1 MATIELSA
9 LPPTAE
15 DFARLRAAC
24 GWGAIDLAIA
34 ERALAAGL
42 ISVVARDGTCLAGF
56 GRVVGDGV
64 LYFYLQDVIVHPD
77 FRGQGVG
84 RMVVEALLAEVLRR
98 APIGAT
104 IGLMA
109 AEGKEGFYEKFGFTR
124 RPTERLGAGMTR
136 FVLAEMEG

>member
-1 MATIELSA
+1 MAIELSTV
-9 LPPTAE
+9 PPTAE
-15 DFARLRAAC
+15 EFLELRAAC
-24 GWGAIDLAIA
+24 GWGAVEPAIA

-42 ISVVARDGTCLAGF
+42 LGVVARDGIRLAGF

-64 LYFYLQDVIVHPD
+64 LYFYLQDVIVRPE

-84 RMVVEALLAEVLRR
+84 RLIVEALLDEVLRQ
-98 APIGAT
+98 APVGAT

-124 RPTERLGAGMTR
+124 RPTDRLGAGMTR
-136 FVLAEMEG
+136 FVLAEKPV

>member
-1 MATIELSA
+1 MAIEL
-9 LPPTAE
+9 LPRPPSPDE
-15 DFARLRAAC
+15 FARLRAAC
-24 GWGAIDLAIA
+24 GWGTVAPATA

-42 ISVVARDGTCLAGF
+42 VSVVARDGNRLAGF

-84 RMVVEALLAEVLRR
+84 RLIVEALLAKVLER
-98 APIGAT
+98 APVGAT

-109 AEGKEGFYEKFGFTR
+109 ADGKEGFYERFGFTR
-124 RPTERLGAGMTR
+124 RPADRLGAGMTR
-136 FVLAEMEG
+136 FVLDEA

>member
-1 MATIELSA
+1 MAIELSVV
-9 LPPTAE
+9 PPTAE
-15 DFARLRAAC
+15 EFVELRAAC
-24 GWGAIDLAIA
+24 GWGVVEPTIA

-42 ISVVARDGTCLAGF
+42 VSAVARDCGRLAGF

-64 LYFYLQDVIVHPD
+64 LYFYLQDVIVRPE

-84 RMVVEALLAEVLRR
+84 RLIVEALLDEVLRQ
-98 APIGAT
+98 APVGAT

-124 RPTERLGAGMTR
+124 RPTDRLGAGMTR
-136 FVLAEMEG
+136 FVLAEKPV

>member
-1 MATIELSA
+1 MATFDLTA

-15 DFARLRAAC
+15 EFVQLRAAC
-24 GWGAIDLAIA
+24 GWGAVDPAVA

-42 ISVVARDGTCLAGF
+42 INVVVREGGHLAGF

-64 LYFYLQDVIVHPD
+64 LYFYIQDVIVHPD
-77 FRGQGVG
+77 LRGQGIGGLIVD
-84 RMVVEALLAEVLRR
+84 ALLEKILRR

-136 FVLAEMEG
+136 FVLAEAEA